1 MNTEAARIFSS
12 LILSEKTVRIKL
24 LGDSIT
30 HGVGGTGF
38 AQDGEPITQGYA
50 RNPEGTVL

>member
-1 MNTEAARIFSS
+1 MNLQASKLISRV
-12 LILSEKTVRIKL
+12 ILSDHTVRIKL

-38 AQDGEPITQGYA
+38 AQDGGLIAEGFR
-50 RNPEGTVL
+50 RNTNG